1 MYAAIRA
8 LRLIPLSVWRNSL
21 DQWSWHSFVITLVLD
36 QAIGPI
42 IGMLVWTPVLP
53 DSAQVRTYFFILLVV
68 QLMTVSYEDHTFCT
82 SIFDGTI
89 IERLLLPQPVIVDA
103 FGVNL
108 SLRFWHTVF
117 GLPILA
123 AVAIAVGLRL
133 DLTDLLFAAPAV
145 VVAGMLRFL
154 STIAVAITA
163 FWTERATALV
173 SLANIVT
180 GMLGGAAAPIFLLP
194 NRLADLG
201 RLLPFW
207 PMLGMPGEI
216 AASVLTNGQILAG
229 YGYQLAWLIIFAGLV
244 ALVWRGGLRRF
255 TAVGA

>member
-1 MYAAIRA
+1 M
-8 LRLIPLSVWRNSL
+8 
-21 DQWSWHSFVITLVLD
+21 ITLVLN

-42 IGMLVWTPVLP
+42 IGMLVWTSVLP
-53 DSAQVRTYFFILLVV
+53 GSAPVRTYFFLLLVV

-89 IERLLLPQPVIVDA
+89 VERLLLPQPVIADA

-108 SLRFWHTVF
+108 SLRFWHTIF

-123 AVAIAVGLRL
+123 AVATAVGLRL
-133 DLTDLLFAAPAV
+133 DLTDLLLAMPAV
-145 VVAGMLRFL
+145 VLAGTLRFL
-154 STIAVAITA
+154 FTIAVAITA

-173 SLANIVT
+173 SLANVVT
-180 GMLGGAAAPIFLLP
+180 GMLGGAAAPMFLLP
-194 NRLADLG
+194 SGLADLG

-216 AASVLTNGQILAG
+216 AAGALTGTQIATG
-229 YGYQLAWLIIFAGLV
+229 YGHQLAWLIIFAVLV
-244 ALVWRGGLRRF
+244 ALVWRRGLRRF

>member
-1 MYAAIRA
+1 MNT
-8 LRLIPLSVWRNSL
+8 LRLIVLSAWRNSL
-21 DQWSWHSFVITLVLD
+21 DQWTWRSFMITLVLN
-36 QAIGPI
+36 QAIGPV
-42 IGMLVWTPVLP
+42 IGLLVWTAALP
-53 DSAQVRTYFFILLVV
+53 GSADVRNYFFVLLVV

-89 IERLLLPQPVIVDA
+89 IERLLLPQPVIADA

-108 SLRFWHTVF
+108 SLRLWHTIF
-117 GLPILA
+117 GLPVLA
-123 AVAIAVGLRL
+123 AVALAFGLHP
-133 DLTDLLFAAPAV
+133 DPGSLLLALPAV
-145 VVAGMLRFL
+145 VVAGIMRFL
-154 STIAVAITA
+154 FTITVAITA

-180 GMLGGAAAPIFLLP
+180 GMLGGAAAPMFLLP
-194 NRLADLG
+194 SDLADLG

-216 AASVLTNGQILAG
+216 AAGVLNPHEIVLG
-229 YGYQLAWLIIFAGLV
+229 YGYQLAWLIIFGGLL

>member
-1 MYAAIRA
+1 MSTFGS
-8 LRLIPLSVWRNSL
+8 LRPIPLSFWRNSL
-21 DQWSWHSFVITLVLD
+21 DQWTWRSFMITLVLN

-42 IGMLVWTPVLP
+42 IGMLVWTSVLP
-53 DSAQVRTYFFILLVV
+53 ESAEVRAYFFILLVV

-89 IERLLLPQPVIVDA
+89 IDQLLLPQPVIADA

-108 SLRFWHTVF
+108 SLRFWHTIF
-117 GLPILA
+117 GLPIVA
-123 AVAIAVGLRL
+123 AVAFAVGLRL
-133 DLTDLLFAAPAV
+133 DPTDLLLAVPALIL
-145 VVAGMLRFL
+145 AGILRFL
-154 STIAVAITA
+154 FTIAIAITA

-173 SLANIVT
+173 SLASVVT

-194 NRLADLG
+194 SGLADLG

-216 AASVLTNGQILAG
+216 AAGVLTGTQIAAG
-229 YGYQLAWLIIFAGLV
+229 YVYQLAWLIIFGGLV
-244 ALVWRGGLRRF
+244 ALVWHRGLRRF

>member
-1 MYAAIRA
+1 MTRLGA
-8 LRLIPLSVWRNSL
+8 LRLIPLSIWRNSV
-21 DQWSWHSFVITLVLD
+21 DQWSWRSFMITLVLN

-42 IGMLVWTPVLP
+42 IGMLVWTAALP
-53 DSAQVRTYFFILLVV
+53 GSGQVRTYFFVLLVV

-89 IERLLLPQPVIVDA
+89 IERLLLPQPVIADA

-123 AVAIAVGLRL
+123 AVAFAIGLRL
-133 DLTDLLFAAPAV
+133 NLTDLLLAAPAIV
-145 VVAGMLRFL
+145 LAGILRFL
-154 STIAVAITA
+154 FTIAVAITA
-163 FWTERATALV
+163 FWTERAAALV
-173 SLANIVT
+173 SLANTIT
-180 GMLGGAAAPIFLLP
+180 GMVGGAAAPIFLLP
-194 NRLADLG
+194 GDLADLG

-216 AASVLTNGQILAG
+216 AAGVLTRGQVAVG
-229 YGYQLAWLIIFAGLV
+229 YGDQLAWLIILGVLV
-244 ALVWRGGLRRF
+244 ALAWRIGLRRF